1 MTGTRHIEIYDTT
14 LRDGC
19 QAEDIAFTV
28 EDKLRITERLD
39 EFGVRYIEGGWP
51 GSNPRDE
58 AFFKAAQK
66 LHLKQAQIAAFGA
79 TRRAGTKG
87 SDDQN
92 LKMLLQAETPV
103 VTIVGKTWGL
113 HVRDDLRISQVQNFQ
128 VIHDSIS
135 FLKRHAK
142 KVIFDAEHFF
152 DGFHDNVEFA
162 VKCCRVAAEAGADL
176 ICMCDT
182 NGGRLPHEIA
192 AAVDAVRQAVDTP
205 LGIHCHNDSELA
217 VANSLTAVQHGVT
230 QVQGTVNGIGER
242 CGNVNLC
249 SVIANLQLKMNYK
262 VVNPAQ
268 LRRLRELSHF
278 VWELANLEPNKR
290 QPFVGLSAF
299 AHKGGLHVAAVQK
312 NPLTYEHIDPTV
324 VGNRQRVLVSDLS
337 GRSNILYKA
346 QEFGV
351 DVETVKPAVKLV
363 LAEVKELENKGFQF
377 EGAEASFEL
386 LMQKGLNGKVRSFR
400 LIGFR
405 VIDEKRKE
413 DEPPLSEATI
423 MIEGPDGGIEHTAAT
438 GNGPVNALDRAL
450 RKALRQFYPQI
461 DEVELLDYKVRVLG
475 GGEGTGATVRVL
487 IESGDGHERWGT
499 VGVSPNV
506 IEASWQALVD
516 SIEYKLYKDRKR
528 QRGKHSSTPVTPQA

>member
-28 EDKLRITERLD
+28 EDKLRISERLD

-58 AFFKAAQK
+58 AFFEAAK
-66 LHLKQAQIAAFGA
+66 HRRLKQAQLAAFGT
-79 TRRAGTKG
+79 TRRAGIKA
-87 SDDQN
+87 SDDHN
-92 LKMLLQAETPV
+92 LRMLLRAETPV
-103 VTIVGKTWGL
+103 VTIVGKTWDL
-113 HVRDDLRISQVQNFQ
+113 HVRDDLHISKAQNFE
-128 VIHDSIS
+128 VIRDSIS
-135 FLKRHAK
+135 FLKRHVDT
-142 KVIFDAEHFF
+142 VIFDAEHFF
-152 DGFHDNVEFA
+152 DGFRENAEFA
-162 VKCCRVAAEAGADL
+162 IECCRVAAEAGADL
-176 ICMCDT
+176 ICLCDT

-217 VANSLTAVQHGVT
+217 VANSLIAVEHGVT
-230 QVQGTVNGIGER
+230 QVQGTINGIGER
-242 CGNVNLC
+242 CGNANLC

-262 VVNPAQ
+262 VVSPTQ

-278 VWELANLEPNKR
+278 VWELANLEPSKR

-346 QEFGV
+346 KEFGV
-351 DVETVKPAVKLV
+351 DVETVKPAVKQV

-423 MIEGPDGGIEHTAAT
+423 MIAGPDGGIEHTAAT

-450 RKALRQFYPQI
+450 RKALRKFYPEI

-475 GGEGTGATVRVL
+475 SGEGTGATVRVL

-528 QRGKHSSTPVTPQA
+528 QRGKRTVTSSPPQS

>member
-1 MTGTRHIEIYDTT
+1 MSTGARHIEIYDTT

-28 EDKLRITERLD
+28 EDKLRIAERLD
-39 EFGVRYIEGGWP
+39 DFGIRYIEGGWP

-58 AFFKAAQK
+58 AFFKAAK
-66 LHLKQAQIAAFGA
+66 NLHLKQAQIAAFGS
-79 TRRAGTKG
+79 TRRSGVKA
-87 SDDQN
+87 SEDHN
-92 LKMLLQAETPV
+92 LKMLVQAETPV
-103 VTIVGKTWGL
+103 ITIFGKTWEL
-113 HVRDDLRISQVQNFQ
+113 HVRDDLRISKMENFE
-128 VIHDSIS
+128 VIHDSIR
-135 FLKRHAK
+135 FLKRHTE

-152 DGFHDNVEFA
+152 DGFRGDAEFA
-162 VKCCRVAAEAGADL
+162 VECCRIAAEAGADL
-176 ICMCDT
+176 VCLCDT
-182 NGGRLPHEIA
+182 NGGRLPDEIA
-192 AAVDAVRQAVDTP
+192 TAVDAVGAAISTP
-205 LGIHCHNDSELA
+205 IGIHCHNDSELA
-217 VANSLTAVQHGVT
+217 VANSLMAVQHGAT
-230 QVQGTVNGIGER
+230 QVQGTINGIGER

-262 VVNPAQ
+262 VVSPAQ
-268 LRRLRELSHF
+268 LRHLRELSHF

-290 QPFVGLSAF
+290 QAFVGLSAF
-299 AHKGGLHVAAVQK
+299 AHKGGIHVAAVQK
-312 NPLTYEHIDPTV
+312 NPLTYEHIDPAV

-351 DVETVKPAVKLV
+351 DVDAVKPAVRQV
-363 LAEVKELENKGFQF
+363 LAEVKELENRGFQF

-386 LMQKGLNGKVRSFR
+386 LMQKGLNGKTRSFR

-405 VIDEKRKE
+405 VIDAKNEE
-413 DEPPLSEATI
+413 NQIPFSEATI
-423 MIEGPDGGIEHTAAT
+423 RIEGPDGSIEHTVAD

-450 RKALRQFYPQI
+450 RKALRKFYPQI

-528 QRGKHSSTPVTPQA
+528 RGKRTPTHETTP

>member
-1 MTGTRHIEIYDTT
+1 MTAARHIDIYDTT

-28 EDKLRITERLD
+28 EDKLRIAERLD
-39 EFGVRYIEGGWP
+39 DIGIRYIEGGWP

-58 AFFKAAQK
+58 AFFAAVKRLQ
-66 LHLKQAQIAAFGA
+66 LKQARIAAFGS
-79 TRRAGTKG
+79 TRRIGVRA
-87 SDDQN
+87 SEDHN
-92 LKMLLQAETPV
+92 LKMLLRAETPV
-103 VTIVGKTWGL
+103 VTIFGKTWKL
-113 HVRDDLRISQVQNFQ
+113 HVHEDLHISEMQNFE
-128 VIHDSIS
+128 VIHDSIA
-135 FLKRHAK
+135 FLKRHTDM
-142 KVIFDAEHFF
+142 VIFDCEHFF
-152 DGFHDNVEFA
+152 DGFKDDPAFA
-162 VKCCRVAAEAGADL
+162 VECCRIAADAGADV

-182 NGGRLPHEIA
+182 NGGRLPDEVA
-192 AAVDAVRQAVDTP
+192 AATEAVRQAVSTP

-217 VANSLTAVQHGVT
+217 VANSLTAVQHGVV
-230 QVQGTVNGIGER
+230 QVQGTINGIGER

-249 SVIANLQLKMNYK
+249 SVIANLQLKMHRK
-262 VVNPAQ
+262 VVHAAQ
-268 LRRLRELSHF
+268 LRRLRDVSHF
-278 VWELANLEPNKR
+278 VWELANQEPNKR
-290 QPFVGLSAF
+290 QPYVGLSAF
-299 AHKGGLHVAAVQK
+299 AHKGGIHVAAVQK
-312 NPLTYEHIDPTV
+312 NPRTYEHIDPEL

-351 DVETVKPAVKLV
+351 DVEAVKPAARKV
-363 LAEVKELENKGFQF
+363 LAEVKELENRGFQF

-386 LMQKGLNGKVRSFR
+386 LMQKGLNGKLRSFR

-405 VIDEKRKE
+405 VIDAKHAE
-413 DEPPLSEATI
+413 DQAPYSEATI
-423 MIEGPDGGIEHTAAT
+423 RIEGPDGSIEHTVAD

-450 RKALRQFYPQI
+450 RKALRKFYPQI

-487 IESGDGHERWGT
+487 IESGDGQDRWGT

-528 QRGKHSSTPVTPQA
+528 PRGKRAAAPESTT